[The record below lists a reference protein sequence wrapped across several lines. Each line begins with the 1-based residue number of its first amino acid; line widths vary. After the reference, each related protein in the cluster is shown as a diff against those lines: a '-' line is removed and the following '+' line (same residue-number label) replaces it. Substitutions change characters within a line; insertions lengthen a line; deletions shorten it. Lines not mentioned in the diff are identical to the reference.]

1 MGRAQPASAEP
12 FLGFVLDQL
21 GGTQPVTARA
31 IFGGYGLFDG
41 ATMFGIV
48 YRGALYLKWA
58 DAHRSVTR
66 PRPFKPRAR
75 QTLWSFGEVHPEV
88 LENRIVL
95 QRRVA
100 RAIEAAI
107 AASRNRG
114 QAEAID

>member
-31 IFGGYGLFDG
+31 MFGGYGLFHG

-58 DAHRSVTR
+58 DAPRSEAR
-66 PRPFKPRAR
+66 PRPFTPRAR
-75 QTLWSFGEVHPEV
+75 QTLWSFGEVQAEV
-88 LENRIVL
+88 LESRILL
-95 QRRVA
+95 QSRVA
-100 RAIEAAI
+100 HAIEAAI